1 MCEGMCGVCCRQ
13 AALEA
18 LQTVLEAFSSEDH
31 FEAVAGPLLATPLQH
46 TQAATASTSG
56 QVSCTPT
63 LHLGCCSPVRSIV
76 HSGVLRIVNH
86 GSFTTVHSRSH
97 WRGVCKVFGMSGSG
111 MACRG
116 PMRASKA
123 RTRNGPC
130 LSCTLSRLC
139 RQPGKPRRLTQ
150 P

>member
-1 MCEGMCGVCCRQ
+1 MCGGMCGVCCRQ

-31 FEAVAGPLLATPLQH
+31 FEAVAGTLLATPLQH

-63 LHLGCCSPVRSIV
+63 LHLICCSPVRNTV
-76 HSGVLRIVNH
+76 QVCCVLFVNC
-86 GSFTTVHSRSH
+86 GSFTIVHSRSH
-97 WRGVCKVFGMSGSG
+97 WQGVCKVFGMSGSG

-116 PMRASKA
+116 PTRASKT
-123 RTRNGPC
+123 RTRSGPC

-139 RQPGKPRRLTQ
+139 RQPGKPRHLTQ